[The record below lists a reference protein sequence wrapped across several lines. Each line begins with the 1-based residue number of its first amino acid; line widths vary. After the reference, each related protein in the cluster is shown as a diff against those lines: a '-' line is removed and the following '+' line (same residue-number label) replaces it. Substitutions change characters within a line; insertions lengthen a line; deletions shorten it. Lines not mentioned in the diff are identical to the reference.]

1 MTRPKTYDEEQL
13 LIIASLYYIDG
24 LNQNDI
30 AKRFRVSRPTVVRML
45 KEIRERGLI
54 EIKLTKKLPHT
65 QILAAEI
72 ESRYADSNLAEV
84 IVVDENDLTKKRVVA
99 RAAAAYLEKTILATD
114 ILGVGWSTT
123 LAHLHSFIVKPN
135 YCPKMIVQLAG
146 ATGSIFG
153 SNSQEISINLSQTM
167 HAPVSQ
173 LASPIFLA
181 NQNAR
186 DAILMDKGVQKTI
199 DLFSKCTLAII
210 GVGDISNRA
219 TLIKSGYLSKA
230 DMADLTKCGAVGDI
244 LVHFFNETGTEVTT
258 SWDKLRMS
266 ASLDQV
272 KNIKNVVAV
281 SAGAAKSIAVDSALT
296 GGYINTLIID
306 LSLAKAL
313 LKRKH

>member
-1 MTRPKTYDEEQL
+1 MTRTKTYAEDQL
-13 LIIASLYYIDG
+13 LIVASLYYIDG

-45 KEIRERGLI
+45 KEVRERGLI

-65 QILAAEI
+65 RILAAEI
-72 ESRYADSNLAEV
+72 ESRYADSNLTEV
-84 IVVDENDLTKKRVVA
+84 IVVDENDLSKKRVVA
-99 RAAAAYLEKTILATD
+99 RAAAAYLEKTILDTD

-123 LAHLHSFIVKPN
+123 LADLHSFIVKPN
-135 YCPKMIVQLAG
+135 CHPKMIVQLAG

-181 NQNAR
+181 NENAR
-186 DAILMDKGVQKTI
+186 DAILKDRGLQETI
-199 DLFSKCTLAII
+199 ALFSKCTVAII
-210 GVGDISNRA
+210 GVGDISNGS
-219 TLIKSGYLSKA
+219 TLIKSGYLTKT
-230 DMADLTKCGAVGDI
+230 DMAALTKSGVAGDI
-244 LVHFFNETGTEVTT
+244 LVHFFDQTGLEVET
-258 SWDKLRMS
+258 SWDKLRIS

-272 KNIKNVVAV
+272 KNIANVVAV
-281 SAGAAKSIAVDSALT
+281 SAGAVKSTAVKAALK

-306 LSLAKAL
+306 LSLAEAL
-313 LKRKH
+313 VKK

>member
-13 LIIASLYYIDG
+13 LIVASLYYIDG

-45 KEIRERGLI
+45 KEVRQQGLI

-65 QILAAEI
+65 RILAAEI
-72 ESRYADSNLAEV
+72 ESRYADSNLNEV
-84 IVVDENDLTKKRVVA
+84 IVIDENDLSKKMVVA
-99 RAAAAYLEKTILATD
+99 RAAAAYLENTILETD

-135 YCPKMIVQLAG
+135 QHPKMIVQLAG
-146 ATGSIFG
+146 ATGGTFG
-153 SNSQEISINLSQTM
+153 SNAQEISINLSQTM

-181 NQNAR
+181 NENAR
-186 DAILMDKGVQKTI
+186 DAILKDRGVQETI
-199 DLFSKCTLAII
+199 ALFSKCTVAVI
-210 GVGDISNRA
+210 GVGDISNRS
-219 TLIKSGYLSKA
+219 TLIKSGYLTKA
-230 DMADLTKCGAVGDI
+230 DMAELTKSRVVGDI
-244 LVHFFNETGTEVTT
+244 LVHFFDENGDEVETT
-258 SWDKLRMS
+258 WDKLRIS
-266 ASLDQV
+266 ASREQV
-272 KNIKNVVAV
+272 KNIDNVVAV
-281 SAGAAKSIAVDSALT
+281 SAGATKSDAVKSALK

-313 LKRKH
+313 VKK